1 MLRNTV
7 QGGVAMDFKG
17 FDPETA
23 TLTFLPCG
31 CVKYPQLGIISMG
44 ETSKNDLSIISG
56 LIEKYSKQ

>member
-1 MLRNTV
+1 MN
-7 QGGVAMDFKG
+7 FKG

-44 ETSKNDLSIISG
+44 ETTKHDLSIISD
-56 LIEKYSKQ
+56 LVEKYSK

>member
-1 MLRNTV
+1 MN
-7 QGGVAMDFKG
+7 FEN

-44 ETSKNDLSIISG
+44 ETSKNDLSIISD
-56 LIEKYSKQ
+56 LIEKHSKK